1 MKMSSNNIVKIC
13 VIAVCVIFMCFVC
26 WKLYRDH
33 MAINA
38 DDAIA
43 WPPEINKCPD
53 YWEVKGDGRCENVHK
68 VGLCKAGGDNVMD
81 FNDPVFEG
89 KKGMYRKCS
98 WSKQCEAP
106 WEGIDS
112 LC

>member
-1 MKMSSNNIVKIC
+1 MEDKTFTILAVVIVV
-13 VIAVCVIFMCFVC
+13 VIIVGFVVHGAIE
-26 WKLYRDH
+26 YRNDKKSKE
-33 MAINA
+33 NVKF
-38 DDAIA
+38 
-43 WPPEINKCPD
+43 PPFPNKCPD

-81 FNDPVFEG
+81 FNDPLFEG